1 MATVVL
7 LSVALVSKK
16 PEGCQELT
24 FQTLG
29 FRGRCL
35 IIDVWPVKRDAE
47 SFAPKVKEVSVGI
60 QHTTPSGSIV
70 VEGVL
75 ANVNWRGGR
84 FHAGRSCLGEPLQIE
99 RLVLKP
105 NGDECVGMQTLE
117 LDGLIFGIEKPF
129 VA

>member
-1 MATVVL
+1 MATVVSP
-7 LSVALVSKK
+7 SVALVSKK
-16 PEGCQELT
+16 SEGCQKLT

-35 IIDVWPVKRDAE
+35 IIDVWPLKRDVE
-47 SFAPKVKEVSVGI
+47 SFAPKVKEVPVGI
-60 QHTTPSGSIV
+60 RHTTPSGCIV

-75 ANVNWRGGR
+75 ADVNWRGGR

-105 NGDECVGMQTLE
+105 NEDECVGMQTLLMLGSY
-117 LDGLIFGIEKPF
+117 LDLCG
-129 VA
+129 